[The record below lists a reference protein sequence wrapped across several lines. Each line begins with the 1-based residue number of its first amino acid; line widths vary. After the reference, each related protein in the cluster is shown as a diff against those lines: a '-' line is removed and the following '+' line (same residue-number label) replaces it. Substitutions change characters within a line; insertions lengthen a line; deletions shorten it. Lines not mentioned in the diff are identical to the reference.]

1 LPVETNS
8 QSQTSDA
15 AVLLTGASSQIGQC
29 VLRRLDTGG
38 RKVIA
43 AGRQALRGRKQ
54 KGLRFVECDLSQ
66 PYIAIPHALSS
77 VVHIA
82 GIWLLPPHLD
92 ALHDQGVRRIV
103 CFSSTSIYV
112 KQDSS
117 NLRERGLVRRMIDA
131 EADIARRCESL
142 GIKWTVLRPTLVY
155 GLGMDRN
162 ISRAARFIRRLRCY
176 PVAFG
181 ATGLRQPVHA
191 DDLAAA
197 ALAALITP
205 AAVGRHYDVG
215 GGETLPY
222 REMIGRIF
230 DTLSTPRIFLPMPL
244 LEQAVATAGVLMRR
258 PEVTGEIVRR
268 MRRDLVCDNRSA
280 IDDLGYVPRA
290 FLAGGLADLGL
301 DLANSVDTQPNA

>member
-1 LPVETNS
+1 MV
-8 QSQTSDA
+8 A
-15 AVLLTGASSQIGQC
+15 AS
-29 VLRRLDTGG
+29 RR
-38 RKVIA
+38 A
-43 AGRQALRGRKQ
+43 ANAKSH
-54 KGLRFVECDLSQ
+54 KGLKFVECDLSQ
-66 PYIAIPHALSS
+66 PHISVPHTLSS

-92 ALHDQGVRRIV
+92 ALHDRGVRRIV

-117 NLRERGLVRRMIDA
+117 NLGERDLVQRMTGA
-131 EADIARRCESL
+131 EADIARRCEAL
-142 GIKWTVLRPTLVY
+142 GIEWTVLRPTLVY

-162 ISRAARFIRRLRCY
+162 ISRAARFIQRLRCY
-176 PVAFG
+176 PIAFG

-197 ALAALITP
+197 ALAALVTP
-205 AAVGRHYDVG
+205 AAAGRHYDVG

-230 DTLSTPRIFLPMPL
+230 DTLSTPRIFLPMPF
-244 LEQAVATAGVLMRR
+244 LEQAVAAAGALMRR
-258 PEVTGEIVRR
+258 PEVTGEMVRR
-268 MRRDLVCDNRSA
+268 MRRDLVCDNRPA
-280 IDDLGYVPRA
+280 ADDLGYTPRS

-301 DLANSVDTQPNA
+301 DPANSVDT

>member
-1 LPVETNS
+1 MPVETKPKAEP
-8 QSQTSDA
+8 SDA
-15 AVLLTGASSQIGQC
+15 AVFLTGGSSQIGQC
-29 VLRRLDTGG
+29 VLRRLEAEG
-38 RKVIA
+38 RKVVA
-43 AGRQALRGRKQ
+43 AGRHTANVKKRKGVQ
-54 KGLRFVECDLSQ
+54 FVGCDLSQ
-66 PYIAIPHALSS
+66 PHISIPHALSS

-92 ALHDQGVRRIV
+92 ALHDQGVRRLV

-117 NLRERGLVRRMIDA
+117 NPGERDLVRRMMDA
-131 EADIARRCESL
+131 EAEIARRCEPL
-142 GIKWTVLRPTLVY
+142 GIEWTVLRPTLVY

-162 ISRAARFIRRLRCY
+162 VSRAARFIKRFHCY

-197 ALAALITP
+197 ALAALAEP

-215 GGETLPY
+215 GGETLTY

-230 DTLSTPRIFLPMPL
+230 DTLSSPRVFLPLPF
-244 LEQAVATAGVLMRR
+244 LEQAAAAAGVLMRR
-258 PEVTGEIVRR
+258 PEVTGEMVRR
-268 MRRDLVCDNRSA
+268 MRRDLVCDNRPA
-280 IDDLGYVPRA
+280 IDDLGYRPRT
-290 FLAGGLADLGL
+290 FLAAGLADLGL
-301 DLANSVDTQPNA
+301 DLANSVDT